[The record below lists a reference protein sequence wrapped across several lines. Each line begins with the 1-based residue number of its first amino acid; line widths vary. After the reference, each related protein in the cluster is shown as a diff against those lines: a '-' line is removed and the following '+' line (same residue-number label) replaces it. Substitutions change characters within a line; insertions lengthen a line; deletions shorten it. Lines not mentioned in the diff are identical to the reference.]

1 MADNVI
7 RFPDRGKSG
16 IAAID
21 QRPEA
26 NDTITF
32 TRDSLPPPATDA
44 SAMPRHTST
53 VDQTPWT
60 ELVTRDFD
68 GRG

>member
-7 RFPDRGKSG
+7 RFPERGKSA

-21 QRPEA
+21 QRPET
-26 NDTITF
+26 NDTISF
-32 TRDSLPPPATDA
+32 SRDSLPPLATDNA
-44 SAMPRHTST
+44 AMPRHAAT